1 MFCDLELFCIEEM
14 LSYCIMGRGRRG
26 PTDQSQKKVK
36 KNSYTRNATMIV
48 GKPESCEDGG
58 IYYLSE
64 QMIAEM
70 KSLNPRDVARALL
83 SDDVKASGN

>member
-1 MFCDLELFCIEEM
+1 MM
-14 LSYCIMGRGRRG
+14 L
-26 PTDQSQKKVK
+26 DQPK
-36 KNSYTRNATMIV
+36 
-48 GKPESCEDGG
+48 GCEDGG

-83 SDDVKASGN
+83 SDDGESDWYIKKSAANASGN